1 MATRDRGCGGTS
13 GSTFGASLS
22 ISQTP
27 YRASRYSA
35 ESQNPRARVV
45 ARLNRSP
52 PIRKSA
58 YASPPGVSFLVS
70 DLHRRAVSR
79 HAPPQRGASPNHQRA
94 GCPRVA
100 LPRVKPRPRRWPI
113 HGNTEAL
120 FRSLRLPAQILCE
133 IYAAK
138 AAGKSKPCPSR
149 RRDRHP
155 ILCRLPGTL

>member
-1 MATRDRGCGGTS
+1 VATRDRGCGGTS

-79 HAPPQRGASPNHQRA
+79 HAPPQRGASPGHQRA

-100 LPRVKPRPRRWPI
+100 LARVNPTTPLAKPRQHIGTVSVRLGSLHRPSVKVTRPRP
-113 HGNTEAL
+113 
-120 FRSLRLPAQILCE
+120 Q
-133 IYAAK
+133 
-138 AAGKSKPCPSR
+138 GKPKPCPSR